1 MYKLKKLTKAQKNK
15 LKDHSNHHT
24 KKHMASMR
32 MNMMRGKSF
41 KESHEIAKKKLGN
54 NFTFLFFTYLV
65 KMI

>member
-41 KESHEIAKKKLGN
+41 KESHEMAKKKIG
-54 NFTFLFFTYLV
+54 
-65 KMI
+65 K